1 MSSEVLTANN
11 STKSTAKSRRKTS
24 SDSQSQSLDARRKL
38 EERLEDMRLKKETI
52 EFDFDFA

>member
-1 MSSEVLTANN
+1 MSSEVL
-11 STKSTAKSRRKTS
+11 STSKSSKSTAKSRRKAS
-24 SDSQSQSLDARRKL
+24 SQSQAETLDARRKL

>member
-11 STKSTAKSRRKTS
+11 STKTTAKSRRKS
-24 SDSQSQSLDARRKL
+24 SSESQNQTLDARRKL
-38 EERLEDMRLKKETI
+38 EERLEDMRLRKETI